1 MRGLFPHG
9 VEAIRFCL
17 RFDKRGSI
25 ERRYQVTRGK
35 FPRFYANREELA
47 GNDKFEKVNRRARMQ
62 SVN

>member
-17 RFDKRGSI
+17 RFNKRGSI

-35 FPRFYANREELA
+35 FPRFYANREEL
-47 GNDKFEKVNRRARMQ
+47 DKFEKVNRRAQMQ